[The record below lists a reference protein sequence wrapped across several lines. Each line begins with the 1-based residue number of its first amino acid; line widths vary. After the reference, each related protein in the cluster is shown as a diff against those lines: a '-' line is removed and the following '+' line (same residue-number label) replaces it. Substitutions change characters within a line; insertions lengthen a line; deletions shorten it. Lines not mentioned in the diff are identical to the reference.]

1 LNNKVTANFIITEPT
16 LITIPQQ
23 NQPFITDMLVMHATT
38 LSAGDVT
45 EEFYLTLTNGVT
57 EQQLKN
63 ITVCPTATTT
73 YT

>member
-1 LNNKVTANFIITEPT
+1 MQI
-16 LITIPQQ
+16 
-23 NQPFITDMLVMHATT
+23 T

-73 YT
+73 YTLTVKEDANGCVSPQKKR